1 MQQFDDLVYEPDE
14 VDLLN
19 AKAFTPPFV
28 TPEVVTGARWAAQ
41 FHEIP
46 MDEATEVGYYCGRG
60 SFCSAANAPLAA
72 FDPGCLWWWEGRSFV
87 CAQCYGEEKLTDSVS
102 LQEALDF
109 IIDQE
114 VMA

>member
-1 MQQFDDLVYEPDE
+1 MFDELVYEPDE

-28 TPEVVTGARWAAQ
+28 KPEVVTGAKWAAQ
-41 FHEIP
+41 FHEVPLDGDVEI
-46 MDEATEVGYYCGRG
+46 GYYCGRG
-60 SFCSAANAPLAA
+60 SFCTAADAPLAV
-72 FDPGCLWWWEGRSFV
+72 FNPNRLWWWADRSFV
-87 CAQCYGEEKLTDSVS
+87 CAGCYGGEKLTNSVS

-109 IIDQE
+109 IVDQE